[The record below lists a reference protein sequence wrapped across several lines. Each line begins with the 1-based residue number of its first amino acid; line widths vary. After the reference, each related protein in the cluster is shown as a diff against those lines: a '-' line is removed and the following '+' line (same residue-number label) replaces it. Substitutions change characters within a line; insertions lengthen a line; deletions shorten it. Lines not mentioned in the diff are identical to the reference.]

1 MTQVDFYG
9 FEGCELVNLTDIL
22 APLQYCTGFVQVIFG
37 LFLLAFGAKL
47 INYAIILLFLFT
59 TSFGGFLILYN
70 LGAVPGLDEGK
81 TTVMMV
87 VAVGCFF
94 LGSLATYFFNR
105 ILTKNEDPSL
115 ARAKLLSS
123 CMGGFLVGLLLAAT
137 PLSAIIKMLGIVVGA
152 VSGYYLMKASWTD
165 FVTCYGS
172 SFIGSVIFFHGV
184 GSFVGGFP
192 NMAIQDIEDVPL
204 DPVFFGYIVGIIFFT
219 VSGGIYQ
226 KNKSTEVSENYNAMD
241 KYNKSGNS
249 EDRMF
254 KRVE

>member
-1 MTQVDFYG
+1 MTEVDFYG

-47 INYAIILLFLFT
+47 INWAIILLFLFT
-59 TSFGGFLILYN
+59 TSFGGFLVLYN

-81 TTVMMV
+81 TTVMMG
-87 VAVGCFF
+87 VAVGCFI
-94 LGSLATYFFNR
+94 LGSIATYFFNR

-115 ARAKLLSS
+115 ARAKLLS
-123 CMGGFLVGLLLAAT
+123 CCIGGFLVGLLLAAS
-137 PLSAIIKMLGIVVGA
+137 PLSAIIKMLGIVAGA
-152 VSGYYLMKASWTD
+152 VAGYFLMKAEWTD
-165 FVTCYGS
+165 AVMCYGS
-172 SFIGSVIFFHGV
+172 SFIGSVILFHGV

-192 NMAIQDIEDVPL
+192 SMAINDIEDVPL
-204 DPVFFGYIVGIIFFT
+204 DPVFFGYIVGIIVFT
-219 VSGGIYQ
+219 VGGGMYQ
-226 KNKSTEVSENYNAMD
+226 KKRSAEVSENYKAMD
-241 KYNKSGNS
+241 KYTKSGGG